1 MMAVRVD
8 QLSSYY
14 VLSPPLG
21 NEGISLFVNLLHV
34 NIRARLVGPL
44 TLHGLSH
51 RQLFIQFAKS
61 LSVLSLFSSR
71 LSTGKICMCF
81 PRGIKEVLLAS

>member
-1 MMAVRVD
+1 MMTVRVD

-44 TLHGLSH
+44 TLHRLSH

-61 LSVLSLFSSR
+61 LSVLSLAA
-71 LSTGKICMCF
+71 LICPQERSPCVF
-81 PRGIKEVLLAS
+81 QEE

>member
-1 MMAVRVD
+1 MMTVRVD

-21 NEGISLFVNLLHV
+21 NEGISLFLNLLHV

-61 LSVLSLFSSR
+61 LSVLSL
-71 LSTGKICMCF
+71 STLICPQGKSACVF
-81 PRGIKEVLLAS
+81 QEE